1 MYKKVLVIAMLW
13 LQGLSAYQSGTI
25 IATIP
30 GFSRPLTLAITPN
43 GEFVYV
49 LSAGTNSANVISTA
63 TNTVISTPGLN
74 NIFNVPQ
81 SIGITP
87 DGQYAYCA
95 SAGNGSVVVIQTSN
109 NTVASAPALSGTFM
123 YPEALA
129 ITPNGL
135 FCYVACSGNST
146 VRVIDLTQPPSS
158 NTILTTP
165 GLDSGFAAPD
175 FIAITPNGQYAY
187 VTNLFAFNLTVINT
201 ASNTITATPGLSSP
215 IMYEQEGMT
224 PSEIF
229 LYDYY
234 GVEEVFFPQS
244 ITITPNGL
252 YGYVAN
258 GLSSNTVVVI
268 DIATN
273 EFLSTPG
280 LTGTFNGPV
289 SIAFTADSRYGF
301 VTNAIGG
308 TVSVIDTV
316 SNRIIGTIPGF
327 SKPQTIEITPDG
339 QFAYVANAGN
349 NTVSVIFIGV
359 QPPLNFK
366 ACKTKNVFLLQTDN
380 INSLTWAAPA
390 GGNTPVAYAI
400 YRDATLTQLVAIV
413 PASQTWYYDHNRN
426 PSIDYPYYIVTIDAA
441 GNTSMPEVMIA
452 QCC

>member
-1 MYKKVLVIAMLW
+1 MYKKVLVIALLW

-43 GEFVYV
+43 GEYVYV
-49 LSAGTNSANVISTA
+49 LSAGNNSANVISTA
-63 TNTVISTPGLN
+63 TNTLLTTPGLN
-74 NIFNVPQ
+74 GIFLTPQ
-81 SIGITP
+81 SIAITP
-87 DGQYAYCA
+87 DGQYAYVA
-95 SAGNGSVVVIQTSN
+95 SRDNNSVVVIQTSN
-109 NTVASAPALSGTFM
+109 NTATTPLALNGTFNG
-123 YPEALA
+123 PVSLA

-135 FCYVACSGNST
+135 YAYVANGDNST
-146 VRVIDLTQPPSS
+146 VNVINISPPPAS

-165 GLDSGFAAPD
+165 GLNTGFAVPD

-187 VTNLFAFNLTVINT
+187 VTNLFSNELSVINT
-201 ASNTITATPGLSSP
+201 TSNTVSPTVGLSATSF
-215 IMYEQEGMT
+215 YEESGLT
-224 PSEIF
+224 LGEIF
-229 LYDYY
+229 TY
-234 GVEEVFFPQS
+234 GEYGLGDVFFPQS

-258 GLSSNTVVVI
+258 GLSSNTVVVL

-273 EFLSTPG
+273 TFISTPG

-301 VTNAIGG
+301 VTNAVGG

-316 SNRIIGTIPGF
+316 SNTVIGTIPGF

-380 INSLTWAAPA
+380 INSLTWSAPA
-390 GGNTPVAYAI
+390 GGNAPVAYAI
-400 YRDATLTQLVAIV
+400 YRDAALTQLVAIV
-413 PASQTWYYDHNRN
+413 PASQTWYYDHNRI
-426 PSIDYPYYIVTIDAA
+426 PSIDYPYYIVTIDGL
-441 GNTSMPEVMIA
+441 GNTSMASVAIA